1 MVNGL
6 IESTPHEDWEKLKE
20 SAGFLKDAGFYG
32 MKLSLVLGTGLGRL
46 ANDVEDAVIFDTDE
60 IPGYPSSSVEGHYG
74 RIVMGTLSGL
84 KVLVFQGRV
93 HYYEGYSPLM
103 VCAPVIISSFL
114 GLQSILLTNAAGA
127 VRKDFKP
134 GDLML
139 IDDTVNLSYM
149 NPLLG
154 TVSAEV
160 RGGAFS
166 MDSIAYP
173 LYIGLAVE
181 AALEEGVTLHRGIL
195 GMTAGPTYETPA
207 EVRMFSYA
215 GADAVSMST
224 IPEIIMAKR
233 LGLKVMAVSCLTNM
247 APGISPNPLTHNE
260 VQMMAGMVSDKFR
273 AFMKNL
279 IGKIK
284 ELHGW

>member
-1 MVNGL
+1 ML
-6 IESTPHEDWEKLKE
+6 RTEATEDWEKLKE
-20 SAGFLKDAGFYG
+20 AAGFLKDAGFYG
-32 MKLSLVLGTGLGRL
+32 MKLSLVLGTGLGGL
-46 ANDVEDAVIFDTDE
+46 ADEVEDAVIIDTDE

-93 HYYEGYSPLM
+93 HYYEGHSPLM

-114 GLQSILLTNAAGA
+114 GLQSVLLTNAAGA
-127 VRKDFKP
+127 VRDDFKP

-160 RGGAFS
+160 RGGALSF
-166 MDSIAYP
+166 DSIAYP
-173 LYIGLAVE
+173 LYVTAALE

-207 EVRMFSYA
+207 EVQMLSYA
-215 GADAVSMST
+215 GADAASMST

-233 LGLKVMAVSCLTNM
+233 LGLKVLTVSCLTNM
-247 APGISPNPLTHNE
+247 ATGISPNPLTHRE
-260 VQMMAGMVSDKFR
+260 VQIVAGMVSDKFR
-273 AFMKNL
+273 AFMKNVV
-279 IGKIK
+279 GKIR
-284 ELHGW
+284 ELHQW